1 MSLIDKIKL
10 EQLLIKLFPLPRSI
24 TGDGLRESFNI
35 LKEYIDFKLEEIP
48 TGYKADE
55 WQVPKEWTVNNLC
68 LLDKNKTNLIDYKSN
83 NLHVVNYSESLKI
96 DGKLEDIQD
105 YIYTAKHM
113 PDSIPYV
120 TSYYSD
126 LKGICISENLKNKL
140 VGEELSINLET
151 SFFDG
156 SMTFGETVLE
166 GRDQKEVNLTSYM
179 CHPSM
184 GNNELSGPLV
194 LSLLYQLLQRHD
206 RKFTYRFS
214 IFPET
219 IGAITY
225 IKKNYERLKKR
236 TVYGLV
242 LTCLG
247 GPIKNISYKMGKN
260 TKIKNIFQEYLIS
273 RGDVIMRP
281 FDPTEG
287 SNERHFCFP
296 TVDLPFGQFGRTL
309 YTKYPEYHNS
319 ADDIAFTDVNQIMNS
334 AKDIYQ
340 LLIDFEDQYVESETT
355 IEPSINIQSTD
366 SEDFFIPKA
375 KYGEPFLTKHNL
387 YPKANVD
394 GTNFTTER
402 DFTNKILNILSMSD
416 GFTSKQFISNKFNIE
431 DQIFDTLLENNILIK
446 V

>member
-24 TGDGLRESFNI
+24 TGDGLRQSFNI

-166 GRDQKEVNLTSYM
+166 GRDQKSKS
-179 CHPSM
+179 HI
-184 GNNELSGPLV
+184 
-194 LSLLYQLLQRHD
+194 LYVSSKH
-206 RKFTYRFS
+206 
-214 IFPET
+214 E
-219 IGAITY
+219 
-225 IKKNYERLKKR
+225 
-236 TVYGLV
+236 
-242 LTCLG
+242 
-247 GPIKNISYKMGKN
+247 
-260 TKIKNIFQEYLIS
+260 
-273 RGDVIMRP
+273 
-281 FDPTEG
+281 
-287 SNERHFCFP
+287 
-296 TVDLPFGQFGRTL
+296 
-309 YTKYPEYHNS
+309 
-319 ADDIAFTDVNQIMNS
+319 IMNYL
-334 AKDIYQ
+334 D
-340 LLIDFEDQYVESETT
+340 
-355 IEPSINIQSTD
+355 
-366 SEDFFIPKA
+366 
-375 KYGEPFLTKHNL
+375 H
-387 YPKANVD
+387 
-394 GTNFTTER
+394 
-402 DFTNKILNILSMSD
+402 
-416 GFTSKQFISNKFNIE
+416 
-431 DQIFDTLLENNILIK
+431 
-446 V
+446 